1 MILLH
6 VDNNLKKIRN
16 ERGIKQI
23 KMAEDLQVT
32 RQTITAIEN
41 CKYNPG
47 LELSLKIAEYF
58 DLSVHDIFRLKD
70 SAEPNQ

>member
-1 MILLH
+1 MAVTFL
-6 VDNNLKKIRN
+6 
-16 ERGIKQI
+16 QI
-23 KMAEDLQVT
+23 LQVT

-47 LELSLKIAEYF
+47 LELSLKIAKYF
-58 DLSVHDIFRLKD
+58 DLSVHDIFRLKE